1 MNLIDRYVSE
11 VGKNLPLLN
20 GREDIEKELKSTL
33 EDMLEDRAQSNGR
46 VRDEALEIEVL
57 KEYGS
62 PQKVAQTYNPHP
74 YLIGPKLFPFFLFV
88 LKIVITVVVSVML
101 VLAGIQAV
109 TDTPL
114 MGSDFVNIIGGGLGN
129 AFSAAIAAFGNVVLV
144 FVILERVLPD
154 KEISGFNDEK
164 DWDPAALAKEPHPD
178 SISRF
183 ELITEIVFTFV
194 ALAILNVY
202 TDWLG
207 MFFFSGS
214 ERVFI
219 PLFSDA
225 FFKLVPWINLTLVAE
240 ILLDI
245 YLLRGAMWNNLAR
258 IAKVLIEAASL
269 TITVIIFNTP
279 GMVAFSAEAFGKIP
293 PNSSLDLETI
303 MGIINFSFPL
313 VLIIIMIIQ
322 GIELAKAIYKLL
334 RINFKTK

>member
-33 EDMLEDRAQSNGR
+33 EDMLEDRMQNSGR

-88 LKIVITVVVSVML
+88 LKIVLTVVVSVML

-109 TDTPL
+109 TDTPF
-114 MGSDFVNIIGGGLGN
+114 MGADFVKIIGQGLGS
-129 AFSAAIAAFGNVVLV
+129 ALSAAIAAFGNVVLV

-154 KEISGFNDEK
+154 KEIGSFDDEK
-164 DWDPAALAKEPHPD
+164 DWDPASLAKEPDPD
-178 SISRF
+178 SVSRF

-194 ALAILNVY
+194 ALAILNIY
-202 TDWLG
+202 PQWLG
-207 MFFFSGS
+207 MFFFTGD
-214 ERVFI
+214 EQVFI
-219 PLFSDA
+219 PMFTEK
-225 FFKLVPWINLTLVAE
+225 FFQFVPWINVVLVAE

-245 YLLRGAMWNNLAR
+245 FLLRNAIWNRLTR
-258 IAKVLIEAASL
+258 LGKVAIEAASL
-269 TITVIIFNTP
+269 TLTVLILRTPGIIGFSAKSFANGPFPPEQAEIFVTIATYMFPVVMAIVII
-279 GMVAFSAEAFGKIP
+279 
-293 PNSSLDLETI
+293 
-303 MGIINFSFPL
+303 
-313 VLIIIMIIQ
+313 IQ
-322 GIELAKAIYKLL
+322 SIELVKAVYRL
-334 RINFKTK
+334 FKMRAETK

>member
-33 EDMLEDRAQSNGR
+33 EDMLEDRAQSSGR

-88 LKIVITVVVSVML
+88 LKIVLTVVVSVML

-109 TDTPL
+109 TDTPF
-114 MGSDFVNIIGGGLGN
+114 MGGDFVKIIGQGLGS
-129 AFSAAIAAFGNVVLV
+129 ALSAAIAAFGNVVLV

-154 KEISGFNDEK
+154 KEIGSFDDEK
-164 DWDPAALAKEPHPD
+164 DWDPTSLAKEPDPD
-178 SISRF
+178 SVSRF

-194 ALAILNVY
+194 ALAILNIY
-202 TDWLG
+202 PQWLG
-207 MFFFSGS
+207 MFFFTGD
-214 ERVFI
+214 EQVFI
-219 PLFSDA
+219 PMFTEK
-225 FFKLVPWINLTLVAE
+225 FFQFVPYINIVLVAE

-245 YLLRGAMWNNLAR
+245 FLLRNAIWNRLTR
-258 IAKVLIEAASL
+258 LGKVVIEAASL
-269 TITVIIFNTP
+269 TLTVLILRTPGVIGFSAKSFANGPFPPEQAEIFVTIATYMFPVVMAIVII
-279 GMVAFSAEAFGKIP
+279 
-293 PNSSLDLETI
+293 
-303 MGIINFSFPL
+303 
-313 VLIIIMIIQ
+313 IQ
-322 GIELAKAIYKLL
+322 SIELVKAVYRL
-334 RINFKTK
+334 FKMSSKTA